1 MSYLENVLKNKI
13 AEATS
18 EKLIMRYFRNNLD
31 LFVRVNDGT
40 LTVIEASM
48 ELNFIDF
55 ETYKGKKYPT
65 RTLALI
71 PSCYEN
77 NGEESSVGDIQY
89 FTIATEEL
97 QNAFGEELDDEA
109 SKIDSGIYF
118 YLDEESFNLSGEII
132 AKECLDEEYVFCSD
146 EFSLSVT

>member
-31 LFVRVNDGT
+31 LFVRVTDGT
-40 LTVIEASM
+40 LTVMEASM
-48 ELNFIDF
+48 ELGFIQF

-71 PSCYEN
+71 LPCYAN
-77 NGEESSVGDIQY
+77 EEEPSVGDIQY

-97 QNAFGEELDDEA
+97 QNAFGKELNEEAL
-109 SKIDSGIYF
+109 KVDSGIYF
-118 YLDEESFNLSGEII
+118 YLDEESFNLSGKII
-132 AKECLDEEYVFCSD
+132 ARKCLDEVYVFCSD
-146 EFSLSVT
+146 EFS